1 MGLRKV
7 GWVGAL
13 AALVGVLVGYG
24 GALHPAGDSLAV
36 FRVPLAGLAGLMLV
50 LLRRPR
56 RRVLLGLAVVVLALV
71 PRFWAQVS
79 GVGIGSVAATA
90 LAAGQAPGQLT
101 GQAAERAVLTI
112 YQKNL
117 LFNRPDPKPL
127 VADIRARSPDIVT
140 LQEVDGR
147 NRAVL
152 EALQQDFPYQQYC
165 DYRAVGGTA
174 VLSRWPAVPG
184 SALCAYG
191 LSALQVETPGGPVW
205 AVALHLRWPWP
216 YGQAEQL
223 DGLEPV
229 LRTLSGPKVIGGDF
243 NSVAWSHAVT
253 RVARASGTRRVGR
266 EAVSF
271 ALPYGGFGVGI
282 DHVLASGAQSGT
294 IQILERLGSDHRGV
308 LARVSVTP

>member
-1 MGLRKV
+1 MTTGLRKI
-7 GWVGAL
+7 GWGVAL
-13 AALVGVLVGYG
+13 AALAGVVLGYG
-24 GALHPAGDSLAV
+24 GVLHPAGDSLAV
-36 FRVPLAGLAGLMLV
+36 FRVPLAGLAGLMLL

-71 PRFWAQVS
+71 PRFWALVP
-79 GVGIGSVAATA
+79 GS
-90 LAAGQAPGQLT
+90 AP
-101 GQAAERAVLTI
+101 APAVLTI

-127 VADIRARSPDIVT
+127 VADILARSPDIVT
-140 LQEVDGR
+140 LQEVSEQ
-147 NRAVL
+147 NRPVL
-152 EALQQDFPYQQYC
+152 EALRQEYPYQQYC
-165 DYRAVGGTA
+165 DYRAVGGPA

-191 LSALQVETPGGPVW
+191 LSALQVETPAGPVW
-205 AVALHLRWPWP
+205 VVALHLRWPWP
-216 YGQAEQL
+216 YGQAAQL

-229 LRTLSGPKVIGGDF
+229 LSALSGPKVIGGDF

-282 DHVLASGAQSGT
+282 DHVLASGAQPGT
-294 IQILERLGSDHRGV
+294 IQVLERLGSDHRGV
-308 LARVSVTP
+308 LAQVSVAP

>member
-1 MGLRKV
+1 MVKGLRKI
-7 GWVGAL
+7 GWGLAL
-13 AALVGVLVGYG
+13 AALAGVVLGYG

-36 FRVPLAGLAGLMLV
+36 FRVPLAGLAGLMLL
-50 LLRRPR
+50 LLRRPGP
-56 RRVLLGLAVVVLALV
+56 RVLLGLAVVALALV
-71 PRFWAQVS
+71 PRFRAQLP
-79 GVGIGSVAATA
+79 GAATGPVA
-90 LAAGQAPGQLT
+90 VAGLASEQAPGQ
-101 GQAAERAVLTI
+101 AAEPAVLTV

-127 VADIRARSPDIVT
+127 VADILARSPDIVT

-152 EALQQDFPYQQYC
+152 EALRQDFPYQQYC

-191 LSALQVETPGGPVW
+191 LSALQVETPTGPVW

-216 YGQAEQL
+216 YGQAAQL

-229 LRTLSGPKVIGGDF
+229 LRALSGPKVIGGDF
-243 NSVAWSHAVT
+243 NSIAWSHAVT
-253 RVARASGTRRVGR
+253 RVTRASGTRRVGR

-282 DHVLASGAQSGT
+282 DHVLASGAQPGT
-294 IQILERLGSDHRGV
+294 IQVLERLGSDHRGV
-308 LARVSVTP
+308 LARVSIAP

>member
-1 MGLRKV
+1 MAKGLRKI
-7 GWVGAL
+7 GWGAAL
-13 AALVGVLVGYG
+13 AALAGVVAGYG

-36 FRVPLAGLAGLMLV
+36 FRVPLAGLAGLILL

-56 RRVLLGLAVVVLALV
+56 PWVLFGLAVVVLALV
-71 PRFWAQVS
+71 PRFWALVL
-79 GVGIGSVAATA
+79 GTAPVAV
-90 LAAGQAPGQLT
+90 AGQESGQGAAP
-101 GQAAERAVLTI
+101 AVLTV

-127 VADIRARSPDIVT
+127 VADILARSPDIVT
-140 LQEVDGR
+140 LQEVSEH
-147 NRAVL
+147 NRPVL
-152 EALQQDFPYQQYC
+152 EALRQEFPYQQYC
-165 DYRAVGGTA
+165 AYRAVGGPA

-184 SALCAYG
+184 SARCAYG
-191 LSALQVETPGGPVW
+191 LSALQVETPAGRVW

-216 YGQAEQL
+216 YGQAAQL

-229 LRTLSGPKVIGGDF
+229 LRALSGPKVIGGDF
-243 NSVAWSHAVT
+243 NSVAWSHALT

-271 ALPYGGFGVGI
+271 TLPYGGFGVGI
-282 DHVLASGAQSGT
+282 DHVLASGAQPGT
-294 IQILERLGSDHRGV
+294 LQVLERLGSDHRGV